1 MKKIVIG
8 ICSLV
13 LILILVMAAYTMYG
27 RSVRKTELDN
37 ALSSGMQKAMQMLNA
52 EEYAPR
58 SNEEF
63 TSLFM
68 EAFFVNLESSSD
80 VTVHIL
86 DADYEKGL
94 LSAEAVLTY
103 KHPIGTT
110 GKVAARKT
118 IIREEYSEQ
127 GDSESFTIRYM
138 VDGILYKKY
147 VLEKGTGIIVP
158 KDPQGDGFLGW
169 RKLEEDDLIL
179 PDGLLTDQNY
189 TFVAVFERK

>member
-1 MKKIVIG
+1 MKKIVMG

-27 RSVRKTELDN
+27 RSVRRTELDN

-63 TSLFM
+63 TALFL
-68 EAFFVNLESSSD
+68 EAFFVSLESSSD

-86 DADYEKGL
+86 DADFEKGM

-110 GKVAARKT
+110 GKVAAQRT
-118 IIREEYSEQ
+118 IIREEYAKDGGE
-127 GDSESFTIRYM
+127 ESFVIQYIA
-138 VDGILYKKY
+138 DGELYKKY
-147 VLEKGTGIIVP
+147 VLKKGTPLIVP
-158 KDPQGDGFLGW
+158 AEPQNGAFLGW
-169 RKLEEDDLIL
+169 RKLEEDDVLL
-179 PDGLLTDQNY
+179 PESLLADRDY
-189 TFVAVFERK
+189 TFMAVFE